1 MHGGDKIVRPS
12 KPAHERKQA
21 VTISL
26 SPSDLVILDNLAT
39 HLKTHRS
46 GVISQMLVAK
56 GWKDLGLKAADK
68 RAHTAPVQN
77 WPNEYQAKARSFTF
91 DRDAPKACNPAHR
104 DGKCS
109 HQECQVVYRRYGV
122 L

>member
-1 MHGGDKIVRPS
+1 MARPS
-12 KPAHERKQA
+12 KQPHERKQA

-26 SPSDLVILDNLAT
+26 APTDLVILDNLAK

-56 GWKDLGLKAADK
+56 GWKDLGLKAAEQRK
-68 RAHTAPVQN
+68 HVASVQN
-77 WPNEYQAKARSFTF
+77 WPSAYQAQALGKTY

-104 DGKCS
+104 DGKCT
-109 HQECQVVYRRYGV
+109 HHDCMIVYRRYGV
-122 L
+122 I